1 MEMTTSVSLLLTIGL
16 AASPQELRDLKMYDK
31 AGPYVFEFRRGEVN
45 PKIAAAMREFLWSH
59 WIRHQRGYASS
70 TQSSIEGE
78 ASTAWYY
85 VEPDEKG
92 VWRIS
97 VRIERRSETVEYDAY
112 IVERIEPP
120 KNRLTEFKRI
130 DDKDNRPA
138 QSYRLV
144 LRDKTGN
151 LQDDL

>member
-1 MEMTTSVSLLLTIGL
+1 MSVGLLLTIGL

-31 AGPYVFEFRRGEVN
+31 AGPYVFELRRAEN
-45 PKIAAAMREFLWSH
+45 RKIATAMREFLWSH
-59 WIRHQRGYASS
+59 WISHQRGYVSS

-78 ASTAWYY
+78 VSTAWYY
-85 VEPDEKG
+85 VETDKKG
-92 VWRIS
+92 VWCIS
-97 VRIERRSETVEYDAY
+97 VRIERRAQTVEYDAY

-138 QSYRLV
+138 QAYRLV
-144 LRDKTGN
+144 LRDAAGKF
-151 LQDDL
+151 QDDL